1 MPMKI
6 YTDGFFS
13 IDPIHGFLPIEEPL
27 LRLPERYQPLQHLI
41 DEMPIQKA
49 DGQAGL
55 LACENHFEEAA
66 RKLPNFKN
74 QVEKEKDPFVCAALF
89 RT

>member
-1 MPMKI
+1 MPMNI

-13 IDPIHGFLPIEEPL
+13 IDPTHGFLPIQEPL
-27 LRLPERYQPLQHLI
+27 LHLPERYQPLQDLI

-66 RKLPNFKN
+66 RKLPTIKT
-74 QVEKEKDPFVCAALF
+74 K
-89 RT
+89 